1 MTQAADALPT
11 SLFPTPDTFANYSVY
26 DLMLAAA
33 NGRIGV
39 DRRLVRSI
47 LERPDKAATVADL
60 IRFAGVSSDQP
71 LDLRADLIEILR
83 RYRSVEALPFYLDI
97 IREFG
102 DDYPDELI
110 EAVVEIGQPAI
121 EPLLHL
127 YEELGEENGAPVA
140 FLLAGLQI
148 RDERILKLLLDEF
161 DYDTWEGAFHL
172 SMYGDPAGIPAV
184 EQRLKEPGIDDEMR
198 HHLEGA
204 IAEMKSNEP
213 RVVADPP
220 DIYPLF
226 DEAAG
231 PDFDVLALPDVAQLL
246 QSPFADYRAEALEAL
261 SPEDIEDPEVSPRV
275 RELAKSDPDPNVRGR
290 AWEALATL
298 VEEDP
303 ELLDEMKAVL
313 NDKSKSPVERSG
325 ALVALATA
333 TEGSEEL
340 TGHIKDMYELESERK
355 HVLKAMWRSMD
366 QSFGSYMQFNLDNE
380 DPEVAEQAIF
390 GIGYLGVKGEVN
402 RLEQFFDNDR
412 LRSPALFNYAML
424 IPGPKERMGVKQI
437 LSKIEKVAKGLN
449 TEEKE
454 IVKVALDRRLAMRG
468 MKPVFHEEPEED
480 ESEE

>member
-11 SLFPTPDTFANYSVY
+11 SLFPTPDTFSSYPVY
-26 DLMLAAA
+26 DLLLAAA
-33 NGRIGV
+33 HGRIGV
-39 DRRLVRSI
+39 DQRLVRSI
-47 LERPDKAATVADL
+47 LERQDKAATVAEL
-60 IRFAGVSSDQP
+60 IRFAAVASDQP

-83 RYRSVEALPFYLDI
+83 RFHAVEALPFYLDI

-110 EAVVEIGQPAI
+110 EAVVEIGAPAV
-121 EPLLHL
+121 EPLLKL
-127 YEELGEENGAPVA
+127 YQELGEENGAPVA
-140 FLLAGLQI
+140 FLLAGLPV
-148 RDERILKLLLDEF
+148 RDERILKLLLEEF

-184 EQRLKEPGIDDEMR
+184 EDRLKEAGIDDEMR

-204 IAEMKSNEP
+204 IAEMNSSEP
-213 RVVADPP
+213 RTVAEPP
-220 DIYPLF
+220 DVYPLF
-226 DEAAG
+226 DETAG
-231 PDFDVLALPDVAQLL
+231 PDFDVLGVADVAQLL
-246 QSPFADYRAEALEAL
+246 KSPFADYRAEALEAL
-261 SPEDIEDPEVSPRV
+261 SPEDIEEPEVSPHV

-298 VEEDP
+298 VEDDAG
-303 ELLDEMKAVL
+303 LLEEMKAVL
-313 NDKSKSPVERSG
+313 NDKSKHPVERSG

-340 TGHIKDMYELESERK
+340 TSHIKDMYEIESERK

-380 DPEVAEQAIF
+380 DPDVAEQAIF
-390 GIGYLGVKGEVN
+390 GIGYLGVKSEVN
-402 RLEQFFDNDR
+402 RLEQFFDHDR

-424 IPGPKERMGVKQI
+424 IPGPKERMGVKPI

-468 MKPVFHEEPEED
+468 MKPVFHEEPEDD
-480 ESEE
+480 EADD